1 MAKKKNI
8 TEMKCLSVFNQNEG
22 QTNAHKIKCRVLI
35 VCEGLKTEPNYFK
48 SFHMMENSGGLVFE
62 ITNAGG
68 GINTIQVVQKAIEL
82 RDKAIGDK
90 KPYDIT
96 WAVFDK
102 DSFDAADF
110 DNAIHMAESNDIR
123 CAWSNEAFEL
133 WYIYHFENRITPMSR
148 KEYAHKI
155 TTLVREKQKLITGKK
170 STFVYKK
177 NDPEMRSILL
187 GCGCNEQRAIGW
199 AKKQSE
205 TFSNNSF
212 HLHNPCTKVYELVSL
227 LRGEDADFNEFI
239 KSKMTDKK

>member
-8 TEMKCLSVFNQNEG
+8 TEMKCPSVFNQNEG

-96 WAVFDK
+96 WAVFDR

-155 TTLVREKQKLITGKK
+155 TTLVQKNQKLKTGKK

-177 NDPEMRSILL
+177 MIRKCDQFCLVVAVTNNELLVGQRNKVKLLVIILFTCIIL
-187 GCGCNEQRAIGW
+187 VQRYMNW
-199 AKKQSE
+199 
-205 TFSNNSF
+205 
-212 HLHNPCTKVYELVSL
+212 
-227 LRGEDADFNEFI
+227 
-239 KSKMTDKK
+239 

>member
-1 MAKKKNI
+1 
-8 TEMKCLSVFNQNEG
+8 MKCPSVFNQNEG

-35 VCEGLKTEPNYFK
+35 VCEGFKTEPNYFK

-68 GINTIQVVQKAIEL
+68 GINTIKVVQKAIEL

-102 DSFDAADF
+102 DSFDADKF
-110 DNAIHMAESNDIR
+110 DNAIKMANSNGIR

-148 KEYAHKI
+148 NEYAHKI
-155 TTLVREKQKLITGKK
+155 TTLVREKQKLKTGKK

-177 NDPEMRSILL
+177 MIRKCDQFCLVV
-187 GCGCNEQRAIGW
+187 AV
-199 AKKQSE
+199 
-205 TFSNNSF
+205 TNNKLF
-212 HLHNPCTKVYELVSL
+212 VGLKNKVSL
-227 LRGEDADFNEFI
+227 LMRKIIIHIILVQRFMNLLNFCLEKTKFLMRKLEQ
-239 KSKMTDKK
+239 

>member
-1 MAKKKNI
+1 
-8 TEMKCLSVFNQNEG
+8 MKCPSVFNQNEG

-96 WAVFDK
+96 WAVFDR

-155 TTLVREKQKLITGKK
+155 TTLVQKKQKLKTGKK

-177 NDPEMRSILL
+177 MIRKCDQFCLVVAVTNNELLVGQRNKVKLLVIILFTCIIL
-187 GCGCNEQRAIGW
+187 VQRYMNW
-199 AKKQSE
+199 
-205 TFSNNSF
+205 
-212 HLHNPCTKVYELVSL
+212 
-227 LRGEDADFNEFI
+227 
-239 KSKMTDKK
+239 